1 MKRLL
6 LPLLALA
13 AGSVS
18 ATSVKDPYDRND
30 GERLPNA
37 NDRLE
42 AKVFSIPSA
51 AEVVQFRFWEGSQYL
66 REAARTEGI
75 YRHPVSQTEGEAV
88 LALLGKTEDWTLFGT
103 ENYLMP
109 VREIDMVLTN
119 GIVRTFRFWG
129 HSGLIV
135 LSDDRV
141 FFADF
146 HLPAPVFS
154 AIAERM
160 TAWRVDVVEAEKTW
174 YRNLPLPREYRAHDG
189 PDNGTLSGIAALFYG
204 NGSKWRIIWEA
215 NKTVLPDPNIVR
227 PGLKLTIPALNTAP
241 ATNAPALPVSTA
253 ATFAPAETNGFVR
266 FALDFEVR
274 AVDNRGIPVPSSVR
288 LPEPVAAAADRLLED
303 DPETFYR
310 AYGVCLAKYNRFYM
324 RWCRQSY
331 SLLDPPDV
339 KPEEPVSEEGVPLL
353 HERFL
358 QPFLRRTGIRI
369 GRDDGLPSNLVEI
382 WVHRMAFAASA
393 NDPYG
398 LLRDWIPP
406 GDPATN
412 ESNALAAR
420 ISIVP
425 ATAADPERSAVAT
438 TNGWSE
444 IQNVIGDF
452 FGGVEYVAL
461 ETRAFTDGIVVARSD
476 LEKKAGERRLRCEE
490 RFLRWDALP
499 AAVSFGITTVRVER
513 IANVDVCVP
522 LPPESAFFR
531 WEDQAD
537 SAAVPTNAPPVRA
550 TARFVEETTG
560 RKDRKSTLSP
570 DWTTLV
576 EACYQHPTHAWA
588 DVTIRARTVD
598 GAVEVKRSIVPLAGD
613 GRVLETDFRTISAGA
628 IPTEIKLPEGT
639 VQIR

>member
-1 MKRLL
+1 MKRLAL
-6 LPLLALA
+6 ILPLLALA

-42 AKVFSIPSA
+42 AKGFSIPSA

-241 ATNAPALPVSTA
+241 ATNATPAHP
-253 ATFAPAETNGFVR
+253 AT
-266 FALDFEVR
+266 
-274 AVDNRGIPVPSSVR
+274 PS
-288 LPEPVAAAADRLLED
+288 P
-303 DPETFYR
+303 
-310 AYGVCLAKYNRFYM
+310 
-324 RWCRQSY
+324 
-331 SLLDPPDV
+331 
-339 KPEEPVSEEGVPLL
+339 
-353 HERFL
+353 
-358 QPFLRRTGIRI
+358 
-369 GRDDGLPSNLVEI
+369 
-382 WVHRMAFAASA
+382 AASESHA
-393 NDPYG
+393 DSAEAAESG
-398 LLRDWIPP
+398 S
-406 GDPATN
+406 PA
-412 ESNALAAR
+412 
-420 ISIVP
+420 
-425 ATAADPERSAVAT
+425 
-438 TNGWSE
+438 
-444 IQNVIGDF
+444 
-452 FGGVEYVAL
+452 GG
-461 ETRAFTDGIVVARSD
+461 
-476 LEKKAGERRLRCEE
+476 AGERSETE
-490 RFLRWDALP
+490 G
-499 AAVSFGITTVRVER
+499 VSHAEN
-513 IANVDVCVP
+513 A
-522 LPPESAFFR
+522 ESA
-531 WEDQAD
+531 E
-537 SAAVPTNAPPVRA
+537 
-550 TARFVEETTG
+550 
-560 RKDRKSTLSP
+560 L
-570 DWTTLV
+570 
-576 EACYQHPTHAWA
+576 
-588 DVTIRARTVD
+588 
-598 GAVEVKRSIVPLAGD
+598 
-613 GRVLETDFRTISAGA
+613 
-628 IPTEIKLPEGT
+628 
-639 VQIR
+639 

>member
-1 MKRLL
+1 MKRLSLL

-42 AKVFSIPSA
+42 AKGFSIPSA

-241 ATNAPALPVSTA
+241 ATN
-253 ATFAPAETNGFVR
+253 
-266 FALDFEVR
+266 
-274 AVDNRGIPVPSSVR
+274 
-288 LPEPVAAAADRLLED
+288 
-303 DPETFYR
+303 
-310 AYGVCLAKYNRFYM
+310 
-324 RWCRQSY
+324 
-331 SLLDPPDV
+331 
-339 KPEEPVSEEGVPLL
+339 
-353 HERFL
+353 
-358 QPFLRRTGIRI
+358 
-369 GRDDGLPSNLVEI
+369 
-382 WVHRMAFAASA
+382 
-393 NDPYG
+393 
-398 LLRDWIPP
+398 
-406 GDPATN
+406 

-420 ISIVP
+420 VSIVP
-425 ATAADPERSAVAT
+425 ATAADPECSAVAT

-444 IQNVIGDF
+444 IQNAIGDF

-490 RFLRWDALP
+490 RFLRWDDLP

-531 WEDQAD
+531 WEIQAD
-537 SAAVPTNAPPVRA
+537 SAAAPTNAPPVRA

-576 EACYQHPTHAWA
+576 GGCYQHPTHAWA

>member
-1 MKRLL
+1 MKRLALL
-6 LPLLALA
+6 LPRLALA

-42 AKVFSIPSA
+42 AKGFSIPSA

-241 ATNAPALPVSTA
+241 ATNAPAATPAGKAERIRHAIEQLEYEVRGLDEELAKTDTARTAEETA
-253 ATFAPAETNGFVR
+253 AIKTRRDAIARRIEQERRFLAGEGRDPAAQSPAEESH
-266 FALDFEVR
+266 A
-274 AVDNRGIPVPSSVR
+274 
-288 LPEPVAAAADRLLED
+288 ED
-303 DPETFYR
+303 AE
-310 AYGVCLAKYNRFYM
+310 N
-324 RWCRQSY
+324 
-331 SLLDPPDV
+331 
-339 KPEEPVSEEGVPLL
+339 
-353 HERFL
+353 
-358 QPFLRRTGIRI
+358 
-369 GRDDGLPSNLVEI
+369 
-382 WVHRMAFAASA
+382 
-393 NDPYG
+393 
-398 LLRDWIPP
+398 
-406 GDPATN
+406 
-412 ESNALAAR
+412 
-420 ISIVP
+420 
-425 ATAADPERSAVAT
+425 
-438 TNGWSE
+438 
-444 IQNVIGDF
+444 
-452 FGGVEYVAL
+452 
-461 ETRAFTDGIVVARSD
+461 
-476 LEKKAGERRLRCEE
+476 
-490 RFLRWDALP
+490 
-499 AAVSFGITTVRVER
+499 
-513 IANVDVCVP
+513 
-522 LPPESAFFR
+522 
-531 WEDQAD
+531 
-537 SAAVPTNAPPVRA
+537 
-550 TARFVEETTG
+550 
-560 RKDRKSTLSP
+560 
-570 DWTTLV
+570 
-576 EACYQHPTHAWA
+576 
-588 DVTIRARTVD
+588 
-598 GAVEVKRSIVPLAGD
+598 
-613 GRVLETDFRTISAGA
+613 
-628 IPTEIKLPEGT
+628 
-639 VQIR
+639 